1 MISTTILNNLADLT
15 VGATPPPLS
24 VKPGPPLTAWFNQAQ
39 NYRKWWRW
47 YTGEE
52 LRRVDGNA
60 RTDNGDPAYVFPL
73 HVNPFKWITSKHVSA
88 LFGDV
93 PDQNDCLV
101 RISFLNRSGT
111 KDKDCEYASDVIN
124 TIWEESNGREIQLE
138 AATVSQFLGGCY
150 FIPRWEPLNPKL
162 TYGMRFQ
169 MVLPDFIVPI
179 FSPAD
184 HWTLEEAWLMYF
196 ITVDEAK
203 SRYGVDVKG
212 VGGKVIYAEHWTKD
226 MYEIQIG
233 GQVPTMKVGDVEM
246 TMRRENPFGF
256 VPVVYIPH
264 PPRVGTYYGMGHVDD
279 VSGLVEELNRRLS
292 DIGDFIDEVSH
303 RMLVMRNVNSKVS
316 EQKITPRYSS
326 INLGS
331 GSAIAAGKGE
341 PEIYQLTMEATGAAQ
356 EQFISLLLD
365 MIDRS
370 ANLSGVAHG
379 MDEGSQR
386 SGVTLATR
394 MWPLAAHAKDERTMW
409 TTGLRELHRM
419 ALKMLAVKGTAGI
432 TEAHTKLKPQ
442 VGWYSMLPL
451 DREALVNE
459 MVQRFSMNL
468 VSREQA
474 VRMMHDGSDVTEEMA
489 RIARDLEEDMDRQV
503 EIMEAKA
510 PAPGAGAPAPKK

>member
-1 MISTTILNNLADLT
+1 MCSSDL
-15 VGATPPPLS
+15 
-24 VKPGPPLTAWFNQAQ
+24 
-39 NYRKWWRW
+39 
-47 YTGEE
+47 
-52 LRRVDGNA
+52 
-60 RTDNGDPAYVFPL
+60 
-73 HVNPFKWITSKHVSA
+73 
-88 LFGDV
+88 
-93 PDQNDCLV
+93 
-101 RISFLNRSGT
+101 
-111 KDKDCEYASDVIN
+111 
-124 TIWEESNGREIQLE
+124 
-138 AATVSQFLGGCY
+138 
-150 FIPRWEPLNPKL
+150 
-162 TYGMRFQ
+162 
-169 MVLPDFIVPI
+169 
-179 FSPAD
+179 
-184 HWTLEEAWLMYF
+184 
-196 ITVDEAK
+196 
-203 SRYGVDVKG
+203 
-212 VGGKVIYAEHWTKD
+212 
-226 MYEIQIG
+226 
-233 GQVPTMKVGDVEM
+233 
-246 TMRRENPFGF
+246 FGF

-292 DIGDFIDEVSH
+292 DVGDFIDEVSH

-331 GSAIAAGKGE
+331 GSAIASGKGE
-341 PEIYQLTMEATGAAQ
+341 PEIYQLTMEATGSAQ
-356 EQFISLLLD
+356 HDFIKMILE

-419 ALKMLAVKGTAGI
+419 TLKMLAIKNAAGI
-432 TEAHTKLKPQ
+432 TDVHTKLKPQ

-474 VRMMHDGSDVTEEMA
+474 VRMMHDGSDIAEEMT
-489 RIARDLEEDMDRQV
+489 RIAKDLEEDMERQV

-510 PAPGAGAPAPKK
+510 SVPGAPAPKK

>member
-1 MISTTILNNLADLT
+1 M
-15 VGATPPPLS
+15 
-24 VKPGPPLTAWFNQAQ
+24 
-39 NYRKWWRW
+39 
-47 YTGEE
+47 
-52 LRRVDGNA
+52 
-60 RTDNGDPAYVFPL
+60 
-73 HVNPFKWITSKHVSA
+73 
-88 LFGDV
+88 
-93 PDQNDCLV
+93 
-101 RISFLNRSGT
+101 
-111 KDKDCEYASDVIN
+111 
-124 TIWEESNGREIQLE
+124 
-138 AATVSQFLGGCY
+138 
-150 FIPRWEPLNPKL
+150 
-162 TYGMRFQ
+162 
-169 MVLPDFIVPI
+169 
-179 FSPAD
+179 
-184 HWTLEEAWLMYF
+184 
-196 ITVDEAK
+196 
-203 SRYGVDVKG
+203 
-212 VGGKVIYAEHWTKD
+212 
-226 MYEIQIG
+226 
-233 GQVPTMKVGDVEM
+233 
-246 TMRRENPFGF
+246 
-256 VPVVYIPH
+256 
-264 PPRVGTYYGMGHVDD
+264 
-279 VSGLVEELNRRLS
+279 EELNRRLS